1 MQKNYKIN
9 ILTLK
14 FMSLMGNKSS
24 GTIFG
29 SHACRFQISSALSE
43 LNAPLREFR
52 VNFNR
57 EQKFSSSTTQ
67 SELGGSSFLII
78 SVILFSLSEEFLS
91 FTKLF
96 YKSVKS
102 GTVDRG
108 KFI

>member
-43 LNAPLREFR
+43 LNAPLTSNQIYTATVYFLKLVHNFLQGNMKKNLTKQQKKVFSNFR
-52 VNFNR
+52 R
-57 EQKFSSSTTQ
+57 KH
-67 SELGGSSFLII
+67 
-78 SVILFSLSEEFLS
+78 SLEP
-91 FTKLF
+91 T
-96 YKSVKS
+96 
-102 GTVDRG
+102 
-108 KFI
+108 